1 VVKKELAERER
12 YTFSALI
19 SLLIQCEN
27 KLETFYQGE
36 AEKTKSAKLKPL
48 FKDFSEKN
56 KEHKDKME
64 KTRRET
70 LVEMALEPITGLNL
84 NEHLAQID
92 SIIKKHNMDSVEKTI
107 VLEEIMQK
115 LYSEASSKV
124 INASAET
131 GELLRKLSEESV
143 DRRLMMERIGRASL

>member
-1 VVKKELAERER
+1 LAEGDR

-27 KLETFYQGE
+27 KLQAFYQGE
-36 AEKTKSAKLKPL
+36 AEKTKSAELKSL
-48 FKDFSEKN
+48 FQDFSEKN

-84 NEHLAQID
+84 NEHLTQIE
-92 SIIKKHNMDSVEKTI
+92 SIIKKNNMDSVEKTL
-107 VLEEIMQK
+107 VLEEVMQK
-115 LYSEASSKV
+115 LYSAASVKV
-124 INASAET
+124 MNASAET

-143 DRRLMMERIGRASL
+143 DRRFMMERIGRVSL